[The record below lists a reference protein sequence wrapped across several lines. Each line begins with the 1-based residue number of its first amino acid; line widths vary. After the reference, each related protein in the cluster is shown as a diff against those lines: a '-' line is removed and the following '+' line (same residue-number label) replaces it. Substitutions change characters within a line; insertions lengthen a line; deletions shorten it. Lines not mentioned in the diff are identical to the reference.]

1 MINPW
6 WRPGGLNYLVLNA
19 NLGAVCSRMLTSVPG
34 QRQLLFAKAD
44 ASVPY
49 PILMLLALWAVDTTV
64 LMFRDPAAAAVLIAM
79 VPVLVVLVAR
89 ST

>member
-6 WRPGGLNYLVLNA
+6 WRPGGLN
-19 NLGAVCSRMLTSVPG
+19 
-34 QRQLLFAKAD
+34 
-44 ASVPY
+44 Y